1 MDLLQLK
8 YFCHAAET
16 ENFARTAETF
26 LVPPS
31 NISHCIK
38 RLEEDLRITLFDRT
52 ANRVTLNPKGRLF
65 YEGIRDALALIEDTT
80 SALYDAEDSGIIRIA
95 VQLNMNITMRAILR
109 FRQQYPNTEIVTT
122 RFRGEVPAG
131 DFDLLVTNSVPDGG
145 GYETEHVLHDPFVL
159 VAPRGLL
166 PPGSAVSPE
175 EIRDL
180 PYITMSKDSL
190 IHRDTL
196 NICGQLGFTPRIILH
211 SESSSYLPA
220 CVEQGLGAALLPL
233 HNWSPFLKP
242 ELVDIRSVGDFYRD
256 TYVLVKKRRYPSA
269 PVTEFHRLLSEEF
282 ALRAAGVHDAV
293 PQK

>member
-8 YFCHAAET
+8 YFCHAAESQ
-16 ENFARTAETF
+16 NFARTAEAF

-52 ANRVTLNPKGRLF
+52 ANRVTLNAKGRLF
-65 YEGIRDALALIEDTT
+65 YEGIRDALSLIEDTT
-80 SALYDAEDSGIIRIA
+80 AALYDAEESAVIRIA

-109 FRQQYPNTEIVTT
+109 FRQLHPGVEIVTT
-122 RFRGEVPAG
+122 RFRGEIPAG

-145 GYETEHVLHDPFVL
+145 VYETEHVLHDPFVL
-159 VAPRGLL
+159 VTPRGLL
-166 PPGSAVSPE
+166 PPGNTVSPE

-233 HNWSPFLKP
+233 HNWSPLLNR
-242 ELVDIRSVGDFYRD
+242 ELLDVRSVGDFHRD
-256 TYVLVKKRRYPSA
+256 TYVHVKKRRYP
-269 PVTEFHRLLSEEF
+269 PEIVTEFRRILSEEF
-282 ALRAAGVHDAV
+282 VLRAADAA
-293 PQK
+293 PTA